1 MNILITG
8 AAGALGRN
16 LVENLKAIKD
26 GKNRTR
32 PALSIQEIYEYD
44 RNNTEE
50 DLDRF
55 CTDCDFI
62 VHAAG
67 VNRPKETSEF
77 MEGNFG
83 FTSTLLDCLKKH
95 NNKAPIMITSSVQA
109 TNVQVWRGDR
119 SPCLRLSF

>member
-1 MNILITG
+1 MNVLVTG

-16 LVENLKAIKD
+16 LVENLKAIRD

-32 PALSIQEIYEYD
+32 PKLQIGEIYEYS
-44 RNNTEE
+44 RNSTEA

-55 CTDCDFI
+55 CADCDFV

-67 VNRPKETSEF
+67 VNRPKEASEF

-95 NNKAPIMITSSVQA
+95 GNKAPIMITSSVQA
-109 TNVQVWRGDR
+109 T
-119 SPCLRLSF
+119 LSGRFGAV

>member
-8 AAGALGRN
+8 AAGAVGRN
-16 LVENLKAIKD
+16 LVENLKAIRD

-32 PALSIQEIYEYD
+32 PNLSITNIYEYD
-44 RNNTEE
+44 RDSTLEQ
-50 DLDRF
+50 LDRF
-55 CTDCDFI
+55 FSDCDFI

-95 NNKAPIMITSSVQA
+95 NNTAPIMITSSV
-109 TNVQVWRGDR
+109 
-119 SPCLRLSF
+119 

>member
-16 LVENLKAIKD
+16 LVENLKTIRD

-32 PALSIQEIYEYD
+32 PHLQIGEIYEYD
-44 RNNTEE
+44 RSNTPEE
-50 DLDRF
+50 LDRF
-55 CTDCDFI
+55 CANCDFI

-67 VNRPKETSEF
+67 VNRPKEASEF

-83 FTSTLLDCLKKH
+83 FT
-95 NNKAPIMITSSVQA
+95 
-109 TNVQVWRGDR
+109 
-119 SPCLRLSF
+119 

>member
-83 FTSTLLDCLKKH
+83 FTSTLLDCLPVK
-95 NNKAPIMITSSVQA
+95 N
-109 TNVQVWRGDR
+109 
-119 SPCLRLSF
+119 